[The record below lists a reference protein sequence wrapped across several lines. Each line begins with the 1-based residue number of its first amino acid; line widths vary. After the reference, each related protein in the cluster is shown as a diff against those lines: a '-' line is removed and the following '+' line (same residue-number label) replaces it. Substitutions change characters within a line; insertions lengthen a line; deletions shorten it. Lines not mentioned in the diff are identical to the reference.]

1 MGWKYVP
8 LWALLPALKNRD
20 TAKRYMANAE
30 KELGRPLNDRERA
43 YLEDVIRQGDYVE
56 EWLRRLG
63 YYDSGVRGELL
74 RRYRISADTE
84 EEAKQLLVQ
93 LKKEGNGE
101 SGKG

>member
-20 TAKRYMANAE
+20 NRKRYIANAE

-63 YYDSGVRGELL
+63 YHDRS
-74 RRYRISADTE
+74 
-84 EEAKQLLVQ
+84 
-93 LKKEGNGE
+93 
-101 SGKG
+101 

>member
-20 TAKRYMANAE
+20 TAKRYIANAE
-30 KELGRPLNDRERA
+30 KELGRPLNEKERA

-63 YYDSGVRGELL
+63 YYDSGARGELL

-84 EEAKQLLVQ
+84 EEAKELLAE
-93 LKKEGNGE
+93 LEKSNGK
-101 SGKG
+101 SSRG